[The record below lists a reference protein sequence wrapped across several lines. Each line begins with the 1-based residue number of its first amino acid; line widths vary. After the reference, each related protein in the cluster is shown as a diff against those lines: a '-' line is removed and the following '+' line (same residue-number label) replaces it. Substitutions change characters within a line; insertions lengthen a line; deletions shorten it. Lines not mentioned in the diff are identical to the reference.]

1 MAFVEESLSVIL
13 EQFGEENTKRVLSEF
28 ICSENEEVETFIK
41 EKAILHENRGLAKTV
56 LVIDTKAKGIVG
68 YYTIS
73 TKSFVIHS
81 NISSRMKKK
90 YFGTSQTSV
99 DIIPSILIGQLG
111 KNEAVESSFTGSD
124 LMDLIFRYIK
134 NMSVLT
140 PSLVC
145 YVEHDGR
152 EKLRNYYE
160 KHGFTYFKRE
170 EDEEKGLYCHMIKT
184 KDVLQSTE

>member
-1 MAFVEESLSVIL
+1 MAFVEERLSEIL
-13 EQFGEENTKRVLSEF
+13 EQFGEENTERVLSEF
-28 ICSENEEVETFIK
+28 VCSENEEVELFIR
-41 EKAILHENRGLAKTV
+41 EKAILHEIRGLAKTV
-56 LVIDTKAKGIVG
+56 LVFDKETESIVG

-81 NISSRMKKK
+81 NINSRMKKK
-90 YFGTSQTSV
+90 YFGTTQTSG

-134 NMSVLT
+134 NMSILT

-152 EKLRNYYE
+152 K
-160 KHGFTYFKRE
+160 
-170 EDEEKGLYCHMIKT
+170 
-184 KDVLQSTE
+184 